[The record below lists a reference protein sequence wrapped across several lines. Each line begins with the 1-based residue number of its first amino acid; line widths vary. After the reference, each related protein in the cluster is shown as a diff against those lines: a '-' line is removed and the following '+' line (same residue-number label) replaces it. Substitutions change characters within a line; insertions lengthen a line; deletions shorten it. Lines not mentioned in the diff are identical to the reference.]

1 MKKKISYNSITLSQ
15 LTFLNNAA
23 AVHNLNGVRP
33 HWIEYGLILFEK
45 KKRKR
50 RRKEKKETY
59 SLKCFSLPI
68 FLK

>member
-45 KKRKR
+45 KK
-50 RRKEKKETY
+50 KEKGEEK
-59 SLKCFSLPI
+59 KKKKPI
-68 FLK
+68 V

>member
-45 KKRKR
+45 KKEKGE
-50 RRKEKKETY
+50 EKK
-59 SLKCFSLPI
+59 KKKPI
-68 FLK
+68 V